1 MRVKLGLDVGN
12 GSRDLRDGSKEP
24 AAVNTGV
31 TGLHPHPGGA
41 ARRAFLCPVLLNDFI
56 FVHLC
61 SVLVMCW
68 HLMWLSPDTLTLPCE
83 QNISASTL
91 WWGNWGPQITAWDAE
106 AYQWKSQ
113 LWHKAHCLQA
123 RGSFHPVLLRPE
135 LSRCLA
141 HTQWSTTPG
150 RLVGNIAMGGEQ
162 LACRLQRDPWLQWP
176 QKHIMF

>member
-1 MRVKLGLDVGN
+1 MHVKLGLDVGN
-12 GSRDLRDGSKEP
+12 RSRDLRDGSEEP

-91 WWGNWGPQITAWDAE
+91 
-106 AYQWKSQ
+106 
-113 LWHKAHCLQA
+113 
-123 RGSFHPVLLRPE
+123 
-135 LSRCLA
+135 
-141 HTQWSTTPG
+141 
-150 RLVGNIAMGGEQ
+150 
-162 LACRLQRDPWLQWP
+162 
-176 QKHIMF
+176 